1 MQASAG
7 ILWNKAELLMVPTKY
22 GCSIRMWHD
31 FTSVSALVRCAIA
44 AQHMPSSFS
53 RDSRQKCCM
62 VTRGSCSTEILW
74 SHPRPGRAC
83 ARSPRV

>member
-53 RDSRQKCCM
+53 RDSRQK
-62 VTRGSCSTEILW
+62 VLYSGSQKYVPTLQAMSAHTKPLLQL
-74 SHPRPGRAC
+74 G
-83 ARSPRV
+83 